1 MGTWILASP
10 TPETFVNT
18 RCASSLPLS
27 FPSSITFRVVK
38 YHILLYCGPFLS
50 QKFEIAALLS
60 NAHTVYKADS
70 GLDVFSPSSLTVMAL
85 SKIFF
90 LLSFTLHSF
99 LLPTAYA
106 SLSKRFQEHS
116 VHEERSALPA
126 SWNKRSDTPLDK
138 SRHIPVRIN
147 LVQNGIDEHGEDL
160 LMKVSHPDSPHYGKH
175 YTPHEIADLVGLS
188 FFFFLIRIVANAVV
202 A

>member
-1 MGTWILASP
+1 M
-10 TPETFVNT
+10 
-18 RCASSLPLS
+18 RS
-27 FPSSITFRVVK
+27 FSFT
-38 YHILLYCGPFLS
+38 
-50 QKFEIAALLS
+50 EIRNSCVALLS
-60 NAHTVYKADS
+60 NAYTVYKADS
-70 GLDVFSPSSLTVMAL
+70 GFDVFSPSSLTVMAL

-188 FFFFLIRIVANAVV
+188 FFFFSHKNRSQRCCCIVCAKEGISGRRH
-202 A
+202 